1 MKFVTEYRV
10 QNHGCLWEVAD
21 RNEAQ
26 REIWD
31 ARIVLRLDLGDGDT
45 NVYNC
50 QNSIAL
56 KPYVFHYKF
65 LYLSKEKE
73 KILDKYYIKRPNLVG
88 GD

>member
-10 QNHGCLWEVAD
+10 QNHGCLWEGAD
-21 RNEAQ
+21 RNEAH
-26 REIWD
+26 REMWD
-31 ARIVLRLDLGDGDT
+31 ARIVLHLDLGDGYT
-45 NVYNC
+45 NVYNR

-56 KPYVFHYKF
+56 KPYVFHYQF

-73 KILDKYYIKRPNLVG
+73 RILDKYYSKRPNWGG